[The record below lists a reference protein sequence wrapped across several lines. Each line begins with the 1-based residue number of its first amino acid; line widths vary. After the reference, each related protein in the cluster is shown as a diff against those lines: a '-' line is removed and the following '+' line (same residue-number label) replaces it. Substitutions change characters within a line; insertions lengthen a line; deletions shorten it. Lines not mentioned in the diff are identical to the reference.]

1 VVAASATV
9 ALTGLA
15 DTERIVLKGAGG
27 RQTKRLEVSMK
38 LRIAMSALGAV
49 VVAVIL
55 TPSAL
60 GEANP
65 VVHSATGAGH
75 QDDVDTATGE
85 VFNRT
90 FSFSAVQHAD
100 GTATGNAQIASRKFQ
115 LDGREL
121 VIHMRIDCLHV
132 LPDGKTAQLSGV
144 VTRTSFPFPEA
155 PVGEVHRFTVQDNGE
170 PGAGVDKFSGVP
182 PNPLARDCD
191 DADFGQPEPGRVA
204 PTRTVNR
211 GNIQV
216 R

>member
-1 VVAASATV
+1 LRKCLIIAAV
-9 ALTGLA
+9 
-15 DTERIVLKGAGG
+15 
-27 RQTKRLEVSMK
+27 
-38 LRIAMSALGAV
+38 SALVLGAALV
-49 VVAVIL
+49 PVA
-55 TPSAL
+55 PSAPT
-60 GEANP
+60 P
-65 VVHSATGAGH
+65 VIHSATGSGH
-75 QDDVDTATGE
+75 QDDIDAATGE

-90 FSFSAVQHAD
+90 FSFSAVQYAD
-100 GTATGNAQIASRKFQ
+100 GTASGNAQIASRKFQ
-115 LDGREL
+115 LGDVDL

-144 VTRTSFPFPEA
+144 VTRTSFPFPDA
-155 PVGEVHRFTVQDNGE
+155 PVGEIHRFSVQDNGE

-182 PNPLARDCD
+182 PNPLARECD

>member
-1 VVAASATV
+1 
-9 ALTGLA
+9 
-15 DTERIVLKGAGG
+15 
-27 RQTKRLEVSMK
+27 MK
-38 LRIAMSALGAV
+38 KFLMMSALGAMV
-49 VVAVIL
+49 LAAIL

-60 GEANP
+60 GDANP
-65 VVHSATGAGH
+65 VVHSATGSGH
-75 QDDVDTATGE
+75 QDDVNAATGE

-90 FSFSAVQHAD
+90 FSFSAVQYAD
-100 GTATGNAQIASRKFQ
+100 GTAAGNAQIASRKFQ
-115 LDGREL
+115 LDNRDL
-121 VIHMRIDCLHV
+121 VIHMRIDCLHI

-144 VTRTSFPFPEA
+144 VTRTSYPDLEV
-155 PVGEVHRFTVQDNGE
+155 PVGEVHRFSVQDNGE

-182 PNPLARDCD
+182 PNPLNRDCD

>member
-1 VVAASATV
+1 
-9 ALTGLA
+9 
-15 DTERIVLKGAGG
+15 
-27 RQTKRLEVSMK
+27 MK

-49 VVAVIL
+49 VLAMIL

-90 FSFSAVQHAD
+90 FSFSAVQYAD

-115 LDGREL
+115 LDDREL

-144 VTRTSFPFPEA
+144 VTRTSFPFPDA
-155 PVGEVHRFTVQDNGE
+155 PVGEIHRFTVQDNGE

-211 GNIQV
+211 GEIQV